1 MDALF
6 VLIIIGLYAAT
17 RWMIAAVSRL
27 RGVEITVGR
36 HKPSAGANHSV

>member
-17 RWMIAAVSRL
+17 HWLVTAVSRL
-27 RGVEITVGR
+27 GGVE
-36 HKPSAGANHSV
+36 

>member
-17 RWMIAAVSRL
+17 HWVVVGVSRL
-27 RGVEITVGR
+27 GGV
-36 HKPSAGANHSV
+36 K